1 IPMKNWSFATMV
13 VATMVETR
21 TAQPPSSRTTNFSW
35 ELPSPAHVPVLSQI
49 PKNWSFATM
58 VVARSGFPMNAH
70 VYLGASALAN
80 QFTRPDLV
88 PGQRLWISN
97 PQAPGGKTLNPNAF
111 VVPSS
116 VRQGTEGRN
125 DIPGFGFTQADLS
138 LDRLF
143 FLGDRFRL
151 QFRADAFNALN
162 HPNFTNPAGYIQFGS
177 IEYQSTKML
186 NQG

>member
-1 IPMKNWSFATMV
+1 LAKSVQAVLNYSFSHSLDNASNDFLAGLSDTVISAKNDYASSDFDVQHSFSGAVT
-13 VATMVETR
+13 
-21 TAQPPSSRTTNFSW
+21 W

-49 PKNWSFATM
+49 TKNWSFATM

-116 VRQGTEGRN
+116 VRQG
-125 DIPGFGFTQADLS
+125 
-138 LDRLF
+138 DRKST
-143 FLGDRFRL
+143 RL
-151 QFRADAFNALN
+151 NSSHANISYAV
-162 HPNFTNPAGYIQFGS
+162 
-177 IEYQSTKML
+177 
-186 NQG
+186 